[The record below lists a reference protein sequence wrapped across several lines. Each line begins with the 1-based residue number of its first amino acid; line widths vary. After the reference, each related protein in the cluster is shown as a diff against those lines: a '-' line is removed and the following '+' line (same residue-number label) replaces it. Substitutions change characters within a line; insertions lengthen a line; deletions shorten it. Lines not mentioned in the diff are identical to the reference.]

1 MVGMLLALAVFLL
14 IIFGTFK
21 KGNVQRWS
29 GILTLSLLLI
39 VAAGCSA
46 EPAEQSGSNTD
57 ASEEAVQE
65 EPQENER
72 VSDSET
78 TSDAVESEE
87 AETDSNQTDNQTEA
101 SQGTLQVH
109 FVDVGQGAAQVII
122 TPNNKVMV
130 IDGGNNDDEDDM
142 VAYLNELGVK
152 KVDILIGTHPDA
164 DHIGGIDAV
173 IDSFDIGQIYMP
185 KIQSNTQTFESVLQ
199 SIANK
204 GLKVTTAQAG
214 ITLNLDPAVE
224 AVMIAPLKQSDDSN
238 EMSAVVRLS
247 YGEQS
252 FLFTGDAGVETEQ
265 ELMAS
270 GATLQSNVLL
280 VGHHG
285 SKHSTSAAFVKAVQP
300 TYGVIQV
307 GKNNYGHPEESV
319 LSTLSA
325 AGVQIYRTDTD
336 GTIIFMTDGKTMEV
350 NKNAWEYN
358 GSQSGSSAGA
368 DTGQNNSTAVTT
380 PITATASID
389 DSAPTQNSTV
399 TVTVQVK
406 DSNGAA
412 VSSANVS
419 LNLHYKSTDTL
430 YEGTTNSNG
439 IAVLTFKIGRAAKGY
454 TVNGDITVTA
464 GEQTT
469 SASTAFTPQ

>member
-1 MVGMLLALAVFLL
+1 MAGVGVFLVITTLLL
-14 IIFGTFK
+14 IVFGIMNGK
-21 KGNVQRWS
+21 NVQKLGGVIS
-29 GILTLSLLLI
+29 LALLLI

-46 EPAEQSGSNTD
+46 EPAEESGSNPNV
-57 ASEEAVQE
+57 SEEVAEEKPQE
-65 EPQENER
+65 EANT
-72 VSDSET
+72 SSNSE
-78 TSDAVESEE
+78 SSVAEVE
-87 AETDSNQTDNQTEA
+87 T
-101 SQGTLQVH
+101 SQGILEVH
-109 FVDVGQGAAQVII
+109 FVDVGQGAAQII
-122 TPNNKVMV
+122 KTPNNKVMV

-173 IDSFDIGQIYMP
+173 IDAFDIGKIYMP

-214 ITLNLDPAVE
+214 ITLDLDPAIE
-224 AVMIAPLKQSDDSN
+224 AVMIAPLQQSNDSN
-238 EMSAVVRLS
+238 EMSAIVRLS

-252 FLFTGDAGVETEQ
+252 FLLTGDAGVKTEQ
-265 ELMAS
+265 ELIAS
-270 GATLQSNVLL
+270 GATLQSDVLL

-285 SKHSTSAAFVKAVQP
+285 SKHSTSTAFVQAVQP

-307 GKNNYGHPEESV
+307 GKNNYGHPEDSV
-319 LSTLSA
+319 LNTLAA
-325 AGVQIYRTDTD
+325 AGIQIYRTDTD
-336 GTIIFMTDGKTMEV
+336 GTIVFKTDGKTMVV

-358 GSQSGSSAGA
+358 GSLTAGS
-368 DTGQNNSTAVTT
+368 NTATVTT
-380 PITATASID
+380 PIAATASID
-389 DSAPTQNSTV
+389 QSAPTQNSTV
-399 TVTVQVK
+399 TVTVEVK
-406 DSNGAA
+406 DSNGAPVNGA
-412 VSSANVS
+412 HVS

-439 IAVLTFKIGRAAKGY
+439 IALLTFKIGRAAKGF
-454 TVNGDITVTA
+454 TVNGDITITA